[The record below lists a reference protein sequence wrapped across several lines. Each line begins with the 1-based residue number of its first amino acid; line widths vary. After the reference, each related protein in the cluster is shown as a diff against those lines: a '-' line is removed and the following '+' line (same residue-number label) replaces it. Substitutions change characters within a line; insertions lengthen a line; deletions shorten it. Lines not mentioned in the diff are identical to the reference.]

1 MRFIDLVRAR
11 VSCRDY
17 SNRPV
22 SRDDLCSILEAARL
36 APSACNIQPWRF
48 VVADRGPIVAQV
60 AKCLQGMGMNR
71 FTDQVPAFIVIC
83 EQTANLRETIASG
96 IGGHHYAQMD
106 IGIAAAHIVLCARTL
121 GIDSCII
128 GWFSEKKL
136 HETLN
141 LPVGQKARLVIA
153 LGYGNNTPQRPK
165 KRLAFDDI
173 VRFMPVESASGIIP
187 SAPASSHD
195 RPETVS
201 ASSLRPVAPS
211 SVTNQQKNTDSN
223 EKTE

>member
-17 SNRPV
+17 SNRSV
-22 SRDDLCSILEAARL
+22 SRDDLCVILEAARL

-48 VVADRGPIVAQV
+48 VVADRGPVVAQV

-71 FTDQVPAFIVIC
+71 FTDGVPAFIIIC

-106 IGIAAAHIVLCARTL
+106 IGIAAAHMVLCARTL

-136 HETLN
+136 RETLN

-165 KRLAFDDI
+165 KRLAFDDV
-173 VRFMPVESASGIIP
+173 VRFMPEEAPYSPPQTSDAST
-187 SAPASSHD
+187 HD
-195 RPETVS
+195 KPETIS
-201 ASSLRPVAPS
+201 ASSLRPVE
-211 SVTNQQKNTDSN
+211 QFISN
-223 EKTE
+223 RQEE